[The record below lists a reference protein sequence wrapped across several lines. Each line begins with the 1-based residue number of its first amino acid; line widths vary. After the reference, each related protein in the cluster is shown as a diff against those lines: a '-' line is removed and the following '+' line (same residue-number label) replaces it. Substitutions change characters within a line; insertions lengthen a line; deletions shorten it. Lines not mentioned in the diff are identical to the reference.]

1 MSEVQHLNF
10 FKWKV
15 FRQTKNFLFLSISTK
30 KKKKKKKKTAAMKIF
45 TKSFDKSIIKAG
57 SKNVVIWK
65 ENYPAH
71 LISKE
76 RLLWNCA
83 LTAITSLYK

>member
-1 MSEVQHLNF
+1 
-10 FKWKV
+10 
-15 FRQTKNFLFLSISTK
+15 
-30 KKKKKKKKTAAMKIF
+30 MKIF